1 MTSST
6 YASSPS
12 TSTGKERQP
21 RALPTI
27 FFTEMWERFSYY
39 GMRAL
44 LVLYLVN
51 ALGYQRADA
60 LELYGMYTGLVYL
73 SPLVG
78 GYLADRYLGH
88 RKAIL
93 IGGITMAMGHFAMA
107 FEPTL
112 YLALGLLIC
121 GNGFFKPNL
130 ATLLGSLYREN
141 DPRRDG
147 GFTIY
152 YMGVNLGA
160 FFSPLVA
167 GTLGG
172 RAGWHYGFASGGGGR
187 GPRPAPRPFPPTP
200 RGGPR
205 FAPGRGTP

>member
-12 TSTGKERQP
+12 TSAGTERQP

-51 ALGYQRADA
+51 ALGYERAEA
-60 LELYGMYTGLVYL
+60 LALYAIYTSLVYL
-73 SPLVG
+73 TPILG

-93 IGGITMAMGHFAMA
+93 IGGIVMAAGHFAMA
-107 FEPTL
+107 FPP
-112 YLALGLLIC
+112 LLQ
-121 GNGFFKPNL
+121 L
-130 ATLLGSLYREN
+130 
-141 DPRRDG
+141 
-147 GFTIY
+147 
-152 YMGVNLGA
+152 
-160 FFSPLVA
+160 
-167 GTLGG
+167 
-172 RAGWHYGFASGGGGR
+172 
-187 GPRPAPRPFPPTP
+187 
-200 RGGPR
+200 
-205 FAPGRGTP
+205 